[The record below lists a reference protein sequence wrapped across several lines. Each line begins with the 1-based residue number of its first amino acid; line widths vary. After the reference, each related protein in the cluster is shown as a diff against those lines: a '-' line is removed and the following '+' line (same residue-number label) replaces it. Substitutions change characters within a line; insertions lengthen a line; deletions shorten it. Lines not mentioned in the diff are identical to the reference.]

1 MKLTQNTA
9 PSLEGQKPKVK
20 KNSTLKLEKETSNTI
35 SLKRNNE
42 KGEKYCTNEGTNQKS
57 EVQMNEEVTGK
68 LPEKDSE

>member
-20 KNSTLKLEKETSNTI
+20 KNSTLKLENETSNTI

-42 KGEKYCTNEGTNQKS
+42 KGEKYCTNEGTN
-57 EVQMNEEVTGK
+57 
-68 LPEKDSE
+68 